1 MGFSP
6 AFKKSPVPTK
16 WERLQK
22 TEAELAVAQ
31 IRLDKMAEERR
42 IAEAEAERE
51 GRKGKVQL
59 LTSGAQKAF
68 VNHKRKQID
77 PIVDL

>member
-59 LTSGAQKAF
+59 LTSGAQKAY